1 MGFWNIYLLICHI
14 LSLVA
19 FIRVISQK
27 QRTPTSIIA
36 WTLALAFMPYISVP
50 LYFVIGIRKRPIP
63 TQSSLNQ
70 DKITLESDKLIPTL
84 FKGYGLDT
92 ASSGNDFTLYTD
104 GVKAYQAFVDELKK
118 AKTRIYISTYVFQ
131 YDVMTK
137 SLLHIFKT
145 KVKEGV
151 DVRILAD
158 GVGSWKLYFS
168 FFLRKKLKS
177 FGINLRFFMPIFR
190 NPFKNAI
197 NLRDH
202 RKIYIIDN
210 RCVFTGGMNLG
221 DEYMGAKPN
230 KKRWQDILFSLKGDS
245 LKTLERLFID
255 DWQFATGERLK
266 SILPEASD
274 GNYLVEVAPSGPDVQ
289 KDIVYNVLMSKIYQ
303 AKKRIWIMTPYFIPP
318 RELVR
323 ALVIAN
329 YRGVDVKLITPSKSN
344 HLLADIGRSHYLE
357 RLKDANIDV
366 CLFEGEMV
374 HAKAV
379 LFDDTVMLGSV
390 NLDYRSLFLNYELGV
405 FFHSEVILNQIK
417 VWMEGFILN
426 AHHEIKKTGPIKQF
440 VANLMKVFVPLL

>member
-1 MGFWNIYLLICHI
+1 MGFWNIYLLVCHI

-36 WTLALAFMPYISVP
+36 WTLALAFMPYLSVP
-50 LYFVIGIRKRPIP
+50 LYFIIGIRKRPTP

-70 DKITLESDKLIPTL
+70 DEIKAQSENFIPAL
-84 FKGYGLDT
+84 FKSYGLDT
-92 ASSGNDFTLYTD
+92 ATSGNDFKLFTD
-104 GVKAYQAFVDELKK
+104 GVEAYYAFLDELKT
-118 AKTRIYISTYVFQ
+118 AKKRIYISTYVFQ
-131 YDVMTK
+131 DDSMTK
-137 SLLHIFKT
+137 SLLHILKI

-151 DVRILAD
+151 EVKILAD
-158 GVGSWKLYFS
+158 GVGSWKLYFNY
-168 FFLRKKLKS
+168 FLRKKLKS
-177 FGINLRFFMPIFR
+177 FGIDLRFFMPIFK
-190 NPFKNAI
+190 NPFNNAI
-197 NLRDH
+197 NLRNH
-202 RKIYIIDN
+202 RKIYIIDSH
-210 RCVFTGGMNLG
+210 CAFTGGMNLG
-221 DEYMGAKPN
+221 NEYMGPKPN
-230 KKRWQDILFSLKGDS
+230 KKRWQDILFSLQGNS
-245 LKTLERLFID
+245 VKTLECLFID
-255 DWQFATGERLK
+255 DWHYTTGELLK
-266 SILPEASD
+266 SLNPELSK
-274 GNYLVEVAPSGPDVQ
+274 GEYLVEVAPSGPDVQ
-289 KDIVYNVLMSKIYQ
+289 KDVVYNVLMSEIYQ

-344 HLLADIGRSHYLE
+344 HVLADIGRSHYLE

-405 FFHSEVILNQIK
+405 FFHSDVILNQIK

-426 AHHEIKKTGPIKQF
+426 ARHEIKTVGPIKQF
-440 VANLMKVFVPLL
+440 FANLMKVFMPLL